1 MSNSLPADVTVSNE
15 MPAHGPR
22 RVGYV
27 AIVGRPNVGKSTLLN
42 AMIGAKVSITSRK
55 AQTTRHRI
63 HGVLTTASAQFVFVD
78 TPGFQTKYGGTLN
91 RVMNRVVTQTLSD
104 IDVVLLVCEAGR
116 VTPADREVLKLL
128 PQQIPVLLV
137 LNKVDLVEPK
147 EKLLPLLAEMQQLYP
162 FAAIIP
168 VSAHKGLQL
177 DHLQNEIAMHLPW
190 GELLFAEDDL
200 TDRNERFI
208 AAEFVREKLFRL
220 LGEELPYG
228 CTVVVEKYELE
239 GQLRRIYC
247 AILIDKDAH
256 KPIILGRQG
265 ERIKRIG
272 MEARQDLERLFSGS
286 VYLEIFVKTRSG
298 WADSEASLRQLG
310 YE

>member
-1 MSNSLPADVTVSNE
+1 MNQAQQAGQISQQ
-15 MPAHGPR
+15 R
-22 RVGYV
+22 RVGYI

-42 AMIGAKVSITSRK
+42 ALIGAKVSITSRK

-63 HGVLTTASAQFVFVD
+63 HGVLTTANAQFVFVD

-91 RVMNRVVTQTLSD
+91 RVMNRVVIQALTEV
-104 IDVVLLVCEAGR
+104 DVVLLVLEAGR
-116 VTPADREVLKLL
+116 ITAADQAVLKLL
-128 PQQIPVLLV
+128 PESVPVILV
-137 LNKVDLVEPK
+137 LNKVDLVHPK
-147 EKLLPLLAEMQQLYP
+147 EKLLPYLAQAQQLRA
-162 FAAIIP
+162 FAALIP
-168 VSAHKGLQL
+168 LSAQKGVQLEVLQM
-177 DHLQNEIAMHLPW
+177 EIAKHLPV

-208 AAEFVREKLFRL
+208 AAEYVREKLFRL

-228 CTVVVEKYELE
+228 CTVVVEKFEIE
-239 GQLRRIYC
+239 GNLRRIFC
-247 AILIDKDAH
+247 AILIDKEAY
-256 KPIILGRQG
+256 KPIILGRNG

-272 MEARQDLERLFSGS
+272 SEARQDLERLCGGP

-298 WADSEASLRQLG
+298 WADSEASLQQLG